1 MNGAGGE
8 WGNRLTLFAT
18 GLVASCGIACGG
30 EGGKRN
36 VVGINGNCVSTGFI
50 TGDGGTGTFMCACG
64 GLVGS
69 GTLTIAFKDGECGG
83 LTKFNCPGM
92 LDLRGN

>member
-8 WGNRLTLFAT
+8 WGNRLTLFVT
-18 GLVASCGIACGG
+18 VLVACCGIACGG

-36 VVGINGNCVSTGFI
+36 VGGINGNCGCTGFI

-64 GLVGS
+64 GLGGS
-69 GTLTIAFKDGECGG
+69 GTLTIAFKDGDAEG
-83 LTKFNCPGM
+83 
-92 LDLRGN
+92 